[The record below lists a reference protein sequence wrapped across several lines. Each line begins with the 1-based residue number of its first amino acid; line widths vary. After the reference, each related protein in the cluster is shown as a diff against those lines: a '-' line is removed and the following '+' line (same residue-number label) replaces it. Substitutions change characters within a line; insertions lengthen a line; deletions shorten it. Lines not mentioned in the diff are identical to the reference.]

1 MMGNSANAR
10 RFATGN
16 SVTAKSAREEILGEI
31 KRALHRERNSV
42 PVRGEAV
49 ASASSQLEDV
59 VSGIRK
65 NCEHRRGELIEGFE
79 SEVTRI
85 GGRFHRAADAES
97 AFQYI
102 EQVASV
108 REARTI
114 VAWEGQILDGI
125 DVPRRLGEKGI
136 QLLTETT
143 EAELVRKSAVADL
156 GVSRVDY
163 ALSDTGTLVLLARN
177 GQARSISLLPPV
189 HIAVVKPDQMLSGLS
204 DLFPLLRHAAKVE
217 GRDLS
222 SAITFITGPSRTA
235 DIELTLVVGV
245 HGPQQLHVVLLDC

>member
-1 MMGNSANAR
+1 
-10 RFATGN
+10 
-16 SVTAKSAREEILGEI
+16 VKSG
-31 KRALHRERNSV
+31 

-49 ASASSQLEDV
+49 ASASSQLEDL
-59 VSGIRK
+59 VSEIRK
-65 NCEHRRGELIEGFE
+65 NCEQRRGELVKQFE
-79 SEVTRI
+79 AELTRV
-85 GGRFHRAADAES
+85 GGRFHRAANVES

-114 VAWEGQILDGI
+114 AAWEGQIIDGI
-125 DVPRRLGEKGI
+125 DVPRRLEEKGI
-136 QLLTETT
+136 ELLTETAGP
-143 EAELVRKSAVADL
+143 EFIRRMAVAEV
-156 GVSRVDY
+156 GVSGVDY
-163 ALSDTGTLVLLARN
+163 ALADTGTLVLLARK

-189 HIAVVKPDQMLSGLS
+189 HIAVMKPEQVLSGLS
-204 DLFPLLRHAAKVE
+204 DLFPLLRGEAEAE